1 MDGSQPKTVVVTGAS
16 RGIGRAIAAT
26 LADEGWLVRGLA
38 RGDGDFDGLAGH
50 PRVTCARVDV
60 AAEDQVRDFFAGLR
74 AEGAKVDAL
83 VNNAG
88 LQGGAPIGRQGL
100 ADWQR
105 FFSVNVT
112 GAWLMA
118 KHALPLMPAGAAIV
132 NVGSV
137 ASVAGFAERAAYCA
151 SKHALV
157 GLTKALAAE
166 LAPAGVRVNILC
178 LGSFDTPGLRELA
191 QRRGAALADY
201 AKRQLCGRLGD
212 PDEASAACSFL
223 LSDRNT
229 FMNGALMAVDGGL
242 LVKGA
247 LG

>member
-1 MDGSQPKTVVVTGAS
+1 MSDSQPKTVIVTGAS
-16 RGIGRAIAAT
+16 RGIGRAIAAA

-38 RGDGDFDGLAGH
+38 RGEDFEGLAEH
-50 PRVTCARVDV
+50 PRATCARVDV
-60 AAEDQVRDFFAGLR
+60 SDEAQVRDFFAGLQE
-74 AEGAKVDAL
+74 EGVAVNAL
-83 VNNAG
+83 VNNAA
-88 LQGGAPIGRQGL
+88 LQGGAPLGAQSL
-100 ADWQR
+100 EDWQR
-105 FFSVNVT
+105 FLSVNVT
-112 GAWLMA
+112 GPWLMA

-191 QRRGAALADY
+191 QRQGAALADY

-247 LG
+247 HG